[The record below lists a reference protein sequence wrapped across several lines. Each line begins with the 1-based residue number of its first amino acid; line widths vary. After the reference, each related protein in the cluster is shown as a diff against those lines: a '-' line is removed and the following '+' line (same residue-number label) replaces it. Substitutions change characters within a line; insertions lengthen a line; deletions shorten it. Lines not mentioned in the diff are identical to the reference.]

1 MRTQFLLPETVAR
14 EGGTG
19 AEMSFDVFDV
29 KVIRLTL
36 GITRIIA
43 QENLEVSIWGS
54 ADGEQWRWLA
64 AFPQKSYC
72 GTYSLVVDLGRHA
85 DVRYLRAEWKM
96 GRWVRDARAPLFEF
110 YLRAEDG
117 LLHELGKVAADAI
130 G

>member
-14 EGGTG
+14 EDGTG
-19 AEMSFDVFDV
+19 AEMAFDVRV
-29 KVIRLTL
+29 VRLTL

-72 GTYSLVVDLGRHA
+72 GTYSMVVDLGRHA